1 MNRSLKRGRTEATT
15 FEFFLSKKQECF
27 PRFHV
32 MHSENENTTMRKMS
46 PFLVSKCLSNLIGAG
61 YKAQKMS
68 NGDLLIE
75 VKDKTQCDKLLKV
88 DKIGDTA
95 VTVSPH
101 RSMNTVRGVI
111 SEADLLDLTENELL
125 EGFHEQNVI
134 KVQRIVIRRDNKE
147 IPTKH
152 IVLTFGTTVLPET
165 VEAGYVKIR
174 VRPYIPNPRRCY
186 TCQKFGHGSQSCRG
200 KQTCAKCSKTDHV
213 SESCTAPPHCVNCSG
228 DHAAYSRSCQ
238 QWKKEKEII
247 ALKVKENISYP
258 EARRRLAITHK
269 IAYADV
275 ARQGAA
281 PRAATVQSGTSLR
294 GPEETSSAPQVQ
306 TATPAA
312 PQGNGGPKTANV
324 SAAASRS
331 AQLTNTTETVVT
343 SQENRRPAKAP
354 GLKPSTK
361 KPSLEAMDTSEPSSA
376 SITPKDRHKP
386 LERTNSQELIKKAE
400 LPKVSPTGKG
410 SGS

>member
-1 MNRSLKRGRTEATT
+1 
-15 FEFFLSKKQECF
+15 
-27 PRFHV
+27 
-32 MHSENENTTMRKMS
+32 MHSGNENTTMRKVS

-88 DKIGDTA
+88 DKIGDIP
-95 VTVSPH
+95 VIVSPH

-111 SEADLLDLTENELL
+111 SEADLLDLSENELL

-134 KVQRIVIRRDNKE
+134 KVQRIVIRRENRE

-186 TCQKFGHGSQSCRG
+186 TCQKFGHGSLSCRG
-200 KQTCAKCSKTDHV
+200 KQTCARCSKTDHA
-213 SESCTAPPHCVNCSG
+213 SEGCTAPPRCVNCSG

-247 ALKVKENISYP
+247 ALKVKENITYP

-281 PRAATVQSGTSLR
+281 PRAALVSSGTSSR
-294 GPEETSSAPQVQ
+294 GPEETAPAPQVQ
-306 TATPAA
+306 ATPAEA
-312 PQGNGGPKTANV
+312 PACVTV
-324 SAAASRS
+324 SAAASQS
-331 AQLTNTTETVVT
+331 AQLTETVVT
-343 SQENRRPAKAP
+343 TQENRRPAKAP
-354 GLKPSTK
+354 GPKPPTK
-361 KPSLEAMDTSEPSSA
+361 KPSVEAMDTSEPSSV
-376 SITPKDRHKP
+376 SSMPKDHHKP
-386 LERTNSQELIKKAE
+386 LQRTSSQELVKKAE
-400 LPKVSPTGKG
+400 LPKVSSGKG